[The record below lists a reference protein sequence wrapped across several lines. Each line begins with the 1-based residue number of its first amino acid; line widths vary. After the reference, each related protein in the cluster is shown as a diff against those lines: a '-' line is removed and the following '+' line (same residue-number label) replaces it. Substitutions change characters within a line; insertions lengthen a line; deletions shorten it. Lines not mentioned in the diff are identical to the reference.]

1 MCEAKYR
8 NLLKNVQQNV
18 CPMYVRLKTVYVYPH
33 IYEKNNRTSNIICY
47 LF

>member
-8 NLLKNVQQNV
+8 NLLKNVQKNV
-18 CPMYVRLKTVYVYPH
+18 CPMYVRLKTVYVHPH
-33 IYEKNNRTSNIICY
+33 IYEKNNRTSNFICY